1 MQPDQPR
8 PRLVA
13 AAVLTGTLTILDLAI
28 VLPILTSIGRDLGA
42 LSEVSWLVAAY
53 LVASTVTI
61 PVWGRAMDLRGERT
75 AVLSSLVVFMVGL
88 VLAALAP
95 TMAALIAARVVQGIG
110 AGGTVTFGQA
120 VLAARCDKARRA
132 RLQVWYQAS
141 YGITFAVGPLLGS
154 ALTRA
159 SWRWAF
165 VVIMP
170 FVVVAFLLYL
180 GQLRKAPQAKNLPPF
195 DVRGSFLVTVWMVAL
210 LIGVESLSS
219 GGPVELVGFAV
230 AVVTT
235 PLLILHFKSAANPLI
250 PRGIFG
256 NRVIVLASLMM
267 LLIGFAQFAFV
278 TYLPALSEFYDNR
291 VNTGI
296 AVALMMVPYVLVGAV
311 GAVLALKT
319 GTRVLGL
326 VASVGTVVAGVIVA
340 QALNLPGLY
349 LAAVVMGVSLA
360 MTMIPMLLLCQH
372 AAAHADMGA
381 ATSLPILMRN
391 FGGALGA
398 AVIAALAARFETQA
412 DPASGLAQ
420 SFWAV
425 VAVGVVALV
434 VAAFM
439 PRRDKE
445 LKLLAEHEPQV
456 PMHHHA

>member
-1 MQPDQPR
+1 
-8 PRLVA
+8 
-13 AAVLTGTLTILDLAI
+13 
-28 VLPILTSIGRDLGA
+28 
-42 LSEVSWLVAAY
+42 
-53 LVASTVTI
+53 
-61 PVWGRAMDLRGERT
+61 MDLRGERT
-75 AVLSSLVVFMVGL
+75 AVLSSLVILMIGL
-88 VLAALAP
+88 VLAVLAP
-95 TMAALIAARVVQGIG
+95 SMTALIAARVVQGIG

-154 ALTRA
+154 ALARD
-159 SWRWAF
+159 SWRWVF

-180 GQLRKAPQAKNLPPF
+180 GQLRKAPEAKDLPPF
-195 DVRGSFLVTVWMVAL
+195 DVRGSLLVTVWMVAL
-210 LIGVESLSS
+210 LVGVELL
-219 GGPVELVGFAV
+219 PVDGSAKWIGFAA
-230 AVVTT
+230 AVITT
-235 PLLILHFKSAANPLI
+235 PLLVAHFKSAPNPLI

-256 NRVIVLASLMM
+256 NRVIVLASAIMM
-267 LLIGFAQFAFV
+267 LIGFAQFAFV
-278 TYLPALSEFYDNR
+278 TYLPALSELYDR
-291 VNTGI
+291 RINTGI
-296 AVALMMVPYVLVGAV
+296 AVALMMVPYVLLGAV
-311 GAVLALKT
+311 GGMLALKT

-326 VASVGTVVAGVIVA
+326 FASVGTMVAGLIVTW
-340 QALNLPGLY
+340 ALNLPGLY

-398 AVIAALAARFETQA
+398 AVIAALAAGSATSRE
-412 DPASGLAQ
+412 PASDLAQ
-420 SFWAV
+420 AFWAV

-434 VAAFM
+434 VAVFM
-439 PRRDKE
+439 PRRAKE
-445 LKLLAEHEPQV
+445 FELLADNEPQV